1 MTLDRALELA
11 GDLDRMDVETME
23 EIANAMPRYLWV
35 IDHYMD
41 DTGLPEYDLHATD
54 DARLIHCE
62 ACGHETVELA
72 RGRRYATPLPHNTEM
87 ACPLCGQRVTVKH
100 VSKGIKG
107 MHDRLNV
114 IFARKSEADPDVV
127 LLIAAMVRRWFR
139 DADVSEPW
147 NLEPAL
153 SVTGFA
159 VFDAANR
166 DDLKVKRAPVDYDS
180 ERGQWGWYYK
190 AVKRVKALTLG
201 NWYNGFSQ
209 YAPPTRV
216 FYDSI
221 SSAVEGTTLG
231 RAYRDSYAEGDCA
244 ALLDLLT
251 RYPATEYVSRL
262 GLGALI
268 TRHIE
273 GTLPDRM
280 INWRGKSMTSVLR
293 LSKDRIAQAK
303 GKHIHLTPE
312 LIAVLQT
319 VDGMGIPCG
328 IETAEGVARACQGLY
343 KRLPHDLREA
353 VQRFQGS
360 RRKKALKYIAR
371 HAKDRLSAVTDYWT
385 MCERAGNDLRDDG
398 EAFPRDFRAAHDRV
412 VSRIK
417 LLADVYKD
425 RQIAQRLDDLD
436 ARFGFAFGGLI
447 LRPAVSCEE
456 VVREGEVLHHCVG
469 TYVERYA
476 AGGTAIFVLRRAAQ
490 PDAPWR
496 TVEIDPVHGILLQDR
511 GLHNDWGQYQIDDT
525 YRAALEMFWQAWRE
539 RPRKKARKSA

>member
-23 EIANAMPRYLWV
+23 EIANAMPRYLWI
-35 IDHYMD
+35 IDHWMD
-41 DTGLPEYDLHATD
+41 DTGLPEYDIHATD
-54 DARLIHCE
+54 DARLLHCE

-87 ACPLCGQRVTVKH
+87 SCPLCGQRVTVKH
-100 VSKGIKG
+100 VTRGIKG

-127 LLIAAMVRRWFR
+127 LLIAAMAWRWFR
-139 DADVSEPW
+139 DADVTEPW
-147 NLEPAL
+147 NLETAL
-153 SVTGFA
+153 SVTEFA
-159 VFDAANR
+159 VFDAAHR

-180 ERGQWGWYYK
+180 DKGQWGWYYK
-190 AVKRVKALTLG
+190 AVKRVNTLNFG
-201 NWYNGFSQ
+201 GWHYGYFSE
-209 YAPPTRV
+209 PPTRV

-221 SSAVEGTTLG
+221 SRAVEDTTLG

-244 ALLDLLT
+244 YLLDLLT

-268 TRHIE
+268 IRHIE
-273 GTLPDRM
+273 CTLPERM
-280 INWRGKSMTSVLR
+280 INWRGKNMSNVLR
-293 LSKDRIAQAK
+293 LSRDRIAQAK
-303 GKHIHLTPE
+303 GKGVHLTPE

-319 VDGMGIPCG
+319 VDGMGVPCG
-328 IETAEGVARACQGLY
+328 IETAEGVARACRGLD

-360 RRKKALKYIAR
+360 RRKKTLKYIAR
-371 HAKDRLSAVTDYWT
+371 MSSDHRLHDIEDYWQ

-398 EAFPRDFRAAHDRV
+398 EAFPRDFRLAHDRAAHRV
-412 VSRIK
+412 K
-417 LLADVYKD
+417 LLADAYKD

-436 ARFGFAFGGLI
+436 ARFGFTFGGLI

-469 TYVERYA
+469 SYVERYA
-476 AGGTAIFVLRRAAQ
+476 GGGTAIFVLRRAAQ

-496 TVEIDPVHGILLQDR
+496 TVEIDPVHGTLLQDR

-539 RPRKKARKSA
+539 RPKQKARKSA